1 MSVIQLPRWQDETRP
16 ATSDV
21 DIVIPVHNESE
32 QLAASVTSLRS
43 YLDASFP
50 FSATITIADNAS
62 TDDTWQ
68 IATELADTLVGVEA
82 IHLEQKG
89 RGRALRAAWSR
100 SCSSVVAYMDVD
112 LATELDALLP
122 LVAPLLSG
130 HSDVAIG
137 SRLATGAHV
146 VRGTKREFIS
156 RGYNLLLR
164 AALRSACT
172 DAQCGFKA
180 MRRDAAAE
188 LLPLV
193 EDNEWF
199 FDTEVLV
206 TAQRIG
212 LRIHEVPVDWVDD
225 LDSRV
230 DVVHTAL
237 EDLRGVARLL
247 GPSARQRAL
256 LRPARPAGPAGPARS
271 AGPQTL
277 SAAADGAAPADRGV
291 TTSVEGLSTLTAV
304 APSRPE
310 WAPLSLG
317 GPTDATLATPT
328 RRASDQQVFADELLR
343 FAGVGA
349 VSTVA
354 YAALFAALEPALG
367 SYVANT
373 VAIGLCSLGNTA
385 AHRGMA
391 GTARLGLDR
400 RHRVLAAGSLL
411 AVSLSVSTGAL
422 AATRAVGLTSLV
434 PELCAVTAANAGAAV
449 VRFAILRSWIFRPEF
464 GTHLAV
470 VEAADRTDR
479 PGHGLPVGMV
489 SPS

>member
-1 MSVIQLPRWQDETRP
+1 MSVIQLPSPQGNTTEDT
-16 ATSDV
+16 TDV
-21 DIVIPVHNESE
+21 DIVIPVYNEAE
-32 QLAASVTSLRS
+32 QLATSVTTLRS
-43 YLDASFP
+43 YLDRSFP
-50 FSATITIADNAS
+50 LSATITIADNAS
-62 TDDTWQ
+62 TDGTWE

-82 IHLEQKG
+82 IHLAQKG
-89 RGRALRAAWSR
+89 RGRALRTAWSR
-100 SCSSVVAYMDVD
+100 STSAVVAYMDVD

-164 AALRSACT
+164 ATLRSACT

-180 MRRDAAAE
+180 MRREAAAE

-193 EDNEWF
+193 EDNNWF

-206 TAQRIG
+206 TAQRLG

-225 LDSRV
+225 LDTRV
-230 DVVHTAL
+230 DVVHAAV

-256 LRPARPAGPAGPARS
+256 LRPARPVPRGRPSGPSADHARRPTAAGPTAVVKP
-271 AGPQTL
+271 P
-277 SAAADGAAPADRGV
+277 
-291 TTSVEGLSTLTAV
+291 TLTAV
-304 APSRPE
+304 GPAHLDRDVPS
-310 WAPLSLG
+310 WAADG
-317 GPTDATLATPT
+317 EAHQTPT
-328 RRASDQQVFADELLR
+328 PGDGGSQQVFADELLR

-349 VSTVA
+349 VSTLA
-354 YAALFAALEPALG
+354 YAGLFAALEPSLG
-367 SYVANT
+367 AYLSNT

-391 GTARLGLDR
+391 DAARFGLDR
-400 RHRVLAAGSLL
+400 RHRVLTAGALL
-411 AVSLSVSTGAL
+411 GVSLSVSTGAL
-422 AATRAVGLTSLV
+422 AAARAVGLTSLA
-434 PELCAVTAANAGAAV
+434 PELCIVTAANAGAAV
-449 VRFAILRSWIFRPEF
+449 IRFAILRSLVFRPEF
-464 GTHLAV
+464 GTHLPPVQSPAGI
-470 VEAADRTDR
+470 DRR
-479 PGHGLPVGMV
+479 SPGRRVGTR
-489 SPS
+489 SLL